1 VVVIRLLIFFVRASE
16 VILRTIG
23 ENIRWIVESKPLMMQ
38 ATSGLKDMF
47 SLGSRKV
54 YIHDI
59 DNDIYFD
66 I

>member
-23 ENIRWIVESKPLMMQ
+23 EKSRWIVESKPSMMQ
-38 ATSGLKDMF
+38 ATNGLKDVF
-47 SLGSRKV
+47 SLISRKV

>member
-1 VVVIRLLIFFVRASE
+1 
-16 VILRTIG
+16 
-23 ENIRWIVESKPLMMQ
+23 MMQ
-38 ATSGLKDMF
+38 ATNGLKDVF
-47 SLGSRKV
+47 SLISRKV